1 MLSQG
6 KTMEIAELYDLTHSY
21 ATTAQ
26 LAGVDPKTVKRALA
40 RRAAGYPPETRER
53 GSVADPYLDKIDEW
67 IERSSGLLGPGV
79 REDRGVGV
87 GRCRCE
93 VPPPTVRKEAGDR
106 GLPGRSS
113 VLGRLV
119 GGGGTRLTPLDWSLA
134 HRPFLDAC
142 LPSYVRLYTN
152 VLNE

>member
-1 MLSQG
+1 MLTQG

-67 IERSSGLLGPGV
+67 IERSSGLALAEITRGRAQRTQGRLSPFQEAWQGP
-79 REDRGVGV
+79 RPILLYHR
-87 GRCRCE
+87 RH
-93 VPPPTVRKEAGDR
+93 EAGIR
-106 GLPGRSS
+106 PA
-113 VLGRLV
+113 
-119 GGGGTRLTPLDWSLA
+119 PYHLA
-134 HRPFLDAC
+134 GARHYSHAGEH
-142 LPSYVRLYTN
+142 SAY
-152 VLNE
+152 

>member
-21 ATTAQ
+21 STTAQ

-67 IERSSGLLGPGV
+67 IERSSGLVRADVVLLAQDALERCWAAETERHRALAKRIAEDLGGI
-79 REDRGVGV
+79 GQ
-87 GRCRCE
+87 
-93 VPPPTVRKEAGDR
+93 
-106 GLPGRSS
+106 
-113 VLGRLV
+113 
-119 GGGGTRLTPLDWSLA
+119 
-134 HRPFLDAC
+134 
-142 LPSYVRLYTN
+142 
-152 VLNE
+152 